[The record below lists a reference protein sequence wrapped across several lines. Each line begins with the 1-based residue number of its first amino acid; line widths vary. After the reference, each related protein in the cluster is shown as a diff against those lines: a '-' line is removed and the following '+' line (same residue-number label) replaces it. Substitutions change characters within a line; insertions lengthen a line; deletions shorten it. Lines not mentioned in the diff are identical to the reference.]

1 MLKSKVKSMF
11 GNLKTYTKQYI
22 EDESGMEII
31 EAAVLFGIA
40 VFLATGVMMLA
51 NKTDNGMNN
60 VADKIDKEFDT
71 IIKSNNE
78 HQ

>member
-1 MLKSKVKSMF
+1 MLKGKVKSMF
-11 GNLKTYTKQYI
+11 GIIKTYTKQYI

-51 NKTDNGMNN
+51 NKTDNGMNS
-60 VADKIDKEFDT
+60 VGEKIDKEFKT
-71 IIKSNNE
+71 IIDSNNE
-78 HQ
+78 N

>member
-1 MLKSKVKSMF
+1 MLKGKIKSMF

-51 NKTDNGMNN
+51 NKTDNGMNS
-60 VADKIDKEFDT
+60 VGEKIDKEFKT
-71 IIKSNNE
+71 IIDSNNE
-78 HQ
+78 N

>member
-60 VADKIDKEFDT
+60 V
-71 IIKSNNE
+71 
-78 HQ
+78 

>member
-1 MLKSKVKSMF
+1 MLKGKVKSMF
-11 GNLKTYTKQYI
+11 GHLKTYTKQYI

-51 NKTDNGMNN
+51 NKTDNGMNS
-60 VADKIDKEFDT
+60 VGEKIDKEFKT
-71 IIKSNNE
+71 IIDSNNE
-78 HQ
+78 N

>member
-1 MLKSKVKSMF
+1 MF

>member
-1 MLKSKVKSMF
+1 MF

-51 NKTDNGMNN
+51 NKTDNGMNS
-60 VADKIDKEFDT
+60 VGEKIDKEFKT
-71 IIKSNNE
+71 IIDSNNE
-78 HQ
+78 N

>member
-60 VADKIDKEFDT
+60 VGDKIDKEFDR
-71 IIKSNNE
+71 IINSNND
-78 HQ
+78 H